1 MRVSARTAAIA
12 VVLAGALAGALPWSA
27 VAPAQVPAS
36 GTGRGTLEVIRP
48 LRLAV
53 GSQLAFGRAAGA
65 QGGSVTVAP
74 VLPGTRTGQ
83 GVALVPGDATSPF
96 VATVTGEPGR
106 AYRIAVPDRVAATP
120 GGFGVGAFT
129 VVSRTAGSV
138 TPGRPAQLDAS
149 GADTLLIG
157 ATLTLPRGAKPQ
169 AYTAQVPVTIAYE

>member
-96 VATVTGEPGR
+96 VATVTG
-106 AYRIAVPDRVAATP
+106 